1 MSSTPQKIGHGAV
14 GCVYRPA
21 IPCKDGSVPEGYV
34 SKLVK
39 KTSLPMEYNEEILA
53 KLKEI
58 DPDEQYVIR
67 PVKPEEICAGRTNAE
82 ASAETI
88 ASCAPLKEGFA
99 TPLEK
104 NTAVLYQKNAGLTT
118 LADLIA
124 SEYTFPYTPSAAVIH
139 ALQATVEAENFLLSH
154 GLAYV
159 DAQYT
164 NIMVLSD
171 GSIRFID
178 TAGITKIK
186 AGKESEFREA
196 FKYSLQTSKVKYN
209 RQVTVPFLGGF
220 PKETGL
226 QIKNNT
232 TTRNVFEQ
240 QKEKEPNIQG
250 NNETLIGAY
259 KAWTLSPNA
268 ALYFDQFETNKT
280 RRSIGV
286 EGLPTL
292 SLSFETGNENNEND
306 NSVPTLVL
314 PKAGGKRRGNRR
326 STRGLKKRK
335 RSTKKVRR
343 SR

>member
-21 IPCKDGSVPEGYV
+21 IPCKDGTVPEGYV

-67 PVKPEEICAGRTNAE
+67 PVKPEEICATNAE

-104 NTAVLYQKNAGLTT
+104 NTAVLYQKNAGPTT

-124 SEYTFPYTPSAAVIH
+124 NEYTVPYNPSSVVIQ

-209 RQVTVPFLGGF
+209 RQVTVPFLSGF

-226 QIKNNT
+226 QLNLVGSLKEVQNKQGFKNVQE
-232 TTRNVFEQ
+232 RQAFYE
-240 QKEKEPNIQG
+240 
-250 NNETLIGAY
+250 A
-259 KAWTLSPNA
+259 TLSPENA
-268 ALYFDQFETNKT
+268 AYFNNFETET

-286 EGLPTL
+286 EGPPTL
-292 SLSFETGNENNEND
+292 SLSFGTGNENNENNENE

-314 PKAGGKRRGNRR
+314 PNEGGKRRGKRR
-326 STRGLKKRK
+326 SRRGLKKRK